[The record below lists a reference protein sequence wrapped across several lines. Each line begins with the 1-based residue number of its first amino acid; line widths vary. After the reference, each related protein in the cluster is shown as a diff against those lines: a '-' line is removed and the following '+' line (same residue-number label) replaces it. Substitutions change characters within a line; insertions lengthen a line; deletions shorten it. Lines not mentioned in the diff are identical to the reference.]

1 MSDEKKENKE
11 NELLKQMKELD
22 LKIDVEKDR
31 IKQSIVLQ
39 EELENINAS
48 YNRCLEILANSARG
62 KQATQKYNDLYTQ
75 NRIIHVNNMD
85 ELDRMSSEARKN
97 IDSFSLQR
105 DDISEKYSE
114 SRKETSN

>member
-1 MSDEKKENKE
+1 MNEETKDQKDIEFFKQIKEID
-11 NELLKQMKELD
+11 M
-22 LKIDVEKDR
+22 KIDVEKDR

-75 NRIIHVNNMD
+75 NRITHINSMD
-85 ELDRMSSEARKN
+85 ELDKLSSEAQKN
-97 IDSFSLQR
+97 IDSFFEQR
-105 DDISEKYSE
+105 EDLSEKYYQE
-114 SRKETSN
+114 ETSN